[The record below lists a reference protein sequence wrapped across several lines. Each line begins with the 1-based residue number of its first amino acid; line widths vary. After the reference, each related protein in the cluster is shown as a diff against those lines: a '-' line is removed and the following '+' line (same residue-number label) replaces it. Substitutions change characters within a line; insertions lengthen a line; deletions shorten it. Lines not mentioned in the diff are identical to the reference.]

1 MRISDWSSDVCSSD
15 LAALDR
21 LDLRVLAIV
30 QFELPVEE
38 RVKLGFDRRLPR
50 DISASD
56 EDPCDRRREGDQRDQ
71 QQAAPG
77 VNWPPPSKDE
87 GASAGGATKGATDA
101 GLTGRSEERRVGN
114 GWVRRW
120 RTRWSPDP

>member
-38 RVKLGFDRRLPR
+38 RVKLGFDRRLQR

-56 EDPCDRRREGDQRDQ
+56 EDPCDRRREGDQRDR
-71 QQAAPG
+71 QQAET
-77 VNWPPPSKDE
+77 VVHWPQPSKAE
-87 GASAGGATKGATDA
+87 GASAEI
-101 GLTGRSEERRVGN
+101 GRASGRERWGQYVSIS
-114 GWVRRW
+114 VVAV
-120 RTRWSPDP
+120 SL